1 MRAYQIK
8 APWPLLKYPYRMPI
22 NLLIA
27 DDHPLIVEGLRKIFE
42 SEAGFNIVATASNGL
57 QALEIIKKN
66 HIDIALLD
74 INMPGMDGIACAKE
88 IVTNHKNV
96 KVAILSMYQEPS
108 ITAQLMRIGV
118 KAYVLKTISS
128 DELIMVLNLI
138 YEGKEYF
145 NIDVTKN
152 LISNT
157 NSSGFQTSPNNSVL
171 LHNLTAREKEILI
184 CIAKGF
190 TNVQI
195 GEKLFISS
203 RTVDT
208 NRTNI
213 MKKLDLHNIA
223 SLIRFAFQNGLS
235 S

>member
-1 MRAYQIK
+1 
-8 APWPLLKYPYRMPI
+8 MPI

-27 DDHPLIVEGLRKIFE
+27 DDHPLIVEGLKNIFE
-42 SEAGFNIVATASNGL
+42 NEQDFHIVATASNGL
-57 QALEIIKKN
+57 EALEIIKKN
-66 HIDIALLD
+66 KIDIALLD
-74 INMPGMDGIACAKE
+74 INMPKMDGIACAKE
-88 IVTNHKNV
+88 ISSNHKNV
-96 KVAILSMYQEPS
+96 KVAVLSMYQEPS

-128 DELIMVLNLI
+128 EELIMALNLI
-138 YEGKEYF
+138 YNGKEYF

-152 LISNT
+152 LISNS
-157 NSSGFQTSPNNSVL
+157 NSSGFQTSTNNSPL
-171 LHNLTAREKEILI
+171 LHSLSAREKEILI
-184 CIAKGF
+184 CIAKGLS
-190 TNVQI
+190 NVQI

-208 NRTNI
+208 HRTNI